1 MVHVL
6 FVLLQYQMILYLNL
20 VKTTTTHRSFQ
31 NNTKSLPKKKRWKKR
46 FESESDSI
54 ASSEEEKFGEGDFN
68 EE

>member
-1 MVHVL
+1 
-6 FVLLQYQMILYLNL
+6 MILYLNL